1 MIPIINR
8 SDYKER
14 ISAPHY
20 EDCNDRLKT
29 MICDNKRLRR
39 IWGLTVEDPTDI
51 TKLMVIQGI
60 GRKKAL
66 LLYYHDIRNIGDVV
80 NNRIS
85 ILMKIPGIGV
95 ATAKQIKSRAKV
107 ILEDGVTNEYRY
119 SNGDMRYNR
128 QKGQTREW

>member
-1 MIPIINR
+1 
-8 SDYKER
+8 
-14 ISAPHY
+14 
-20 EDCNDRLKT
+20 
-29 MICDNKRLRR
+29 
-39 IWGLTVEDPTDI
+39 
-51 TKLMVIQGI
+51 MVIQGI

-66 LLYYHDIRNIGDVV
+66 LLYHHDIRNIGDVV